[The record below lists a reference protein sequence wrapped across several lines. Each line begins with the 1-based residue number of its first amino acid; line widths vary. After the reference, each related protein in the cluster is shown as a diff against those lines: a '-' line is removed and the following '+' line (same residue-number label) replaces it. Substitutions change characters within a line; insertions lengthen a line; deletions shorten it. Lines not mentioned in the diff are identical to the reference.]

1 MPTTS
6 PWAAAALTAVLL
18 LLPATSAAADPLGQ
32 SSLPSPIRAYR
43 DQAVWS
49 SAPAGSKTFTLML
62 SRPAGVTALD
72 VHRRRAPVQATVSR
86 GPSGT
91 PAIVF
96 AQGRG
101 LFLLDPATGV
111 SRQVATGHVA
121 PRSPVLWG
129 DRLAWI
135 EGRDRIYTAT
145 IGRSGVHKIAAPSGG
160 GALLYELGLFG
171 KRLAVSL
178 NSGHSLGDAQVW
190 LQELDGSRR
199 QLVRKVSSGEADR
212 SFVGLSFD
220 GGALYFAQICSG
232 DPSGCPGHGIA
243 YRYRSGRSTTA
254 SVPLDLGGFAQA
266 RGEAYWITQHYG
278 DCLDE
283 QGEDAPCSVERS
295 RLRFR

>member
-1 MPTTS
+1 MPTRS
-6 PWAAAALTAVLL
+6 PWAAALTAVALL
-18 LLPATSAAADPLGQ
+18 IPAASAAAAPLGQ
-32 SSLPSPIRAYR
+32 SSLPSPIRAYG

-49 SAPAGSKTFTLML
+49 AAPAGSKTYTLML
-62 SRPAGVTALD
+62 SQPSGVTALG
-72 VHRRRAPVQATVSR
+72 VKRGRAPVQATVSR
-86 GPSGT
+86 GPSGA

-101 LFLLDPATGV
+101 LFLLDPATGKR
-111 SRQVATGHVA
+111 RQVASGHVA

-145 IGRSGVHKIAAPSGG
+145 IGHKGVRKVEAPGGG
-160 GALLYELGLFG
+160 GALLYELGLLG
-171 KRLAVSL
+171 HQLAISL
-178 NSGHSLGDAQVW
+178 NDGGTEGDAQVW

-199 QLVRKVSSGEADR
+199 HLVRKVSSGEADR

-232 DPSGCPGHGIA
+232 DPSGCPGHGSA
-243 YRYRSGRSTTA
+243 YRYRSRRTSTA

-266 RGEAYWITQHYG
+266 RGESYWVTQNYG
-278 DCLDE
+278 ACLDE
-283 QGEDAPCSVERS
+283 QGEDAPCSVERT

>member
-1 MPTTS
+1 MPTKLL
-6 PWAAAALTAVLL
+6 WAAAVLL
-18 LLPATSAAADPLGQ
+18 LAPASSAAAAPLGQ

-49 SAPAGSKTFTLML
+49 SAAAGSKTYTLTL
-62 SRPAGVTALD
+62 SQPEGVTALD
-72 VHRRRAPVQATVSR
+72 VHRDRAPVQATVSR
-86 GPSGT
+86 GPSGK

-101 LFLLDPATGV
+101 LFLLDPATGK
-111 SRQVATGHVA
+111 RTQVATGHIA

-129 DRLAWI
+129 QRLAWI

-145 IGRSGVHKIAAPSGG
+145 VGHAAHKVAAPGGG

-171 KRLAVSL
+171 NRLAVSL
-178 NSGHSLGDAQVW
+178 NDGHTEGDAQVW
-190 LQELDGSRR
+190 LQELDGTRR

-232 DPSGCPGHGIA
+232 DPSGCTGHGIA
-243 YRYRSGRSTTA
+243 YRYRSGRVTTA

-266 RGEAYWITQHYG
+266 GGESYWVTQNYG
-278 DCLDE
+278 ACLDE
-283 QGEDAPCSVERS
+283 QGEDAPCSVERTT
-295 RLRFR
+295 LRFR